1 VFGSQKRR
9 PDTPIGDDGDTHRP
23 DTVNF
28 SCPPPSKRVTRS
40 QLETLPTII
49 EESSPSVQEVQ
60 VPSPAGL
67 GFKRYQI
74 ENFAMG
80 EHGVP
85 SCDLIEL
92 RMEKIKTS
100 NSKLLTKT

>member
-1 VFGSQKRR
+1 VEAPK
-9 PDTPIGDDGDTHRP
+9 
-23 DTVNF
+23 
-28 SCPPPSKRVTRS
+28 
-40 QLETLPTII
+40 
-49 EESSPSVQEVQ
+49 
-60 VPSPAGL
+60 
-67 GFKRYQI
+67 YQI

-85 SCDLIEL
+85 SYDLIEL